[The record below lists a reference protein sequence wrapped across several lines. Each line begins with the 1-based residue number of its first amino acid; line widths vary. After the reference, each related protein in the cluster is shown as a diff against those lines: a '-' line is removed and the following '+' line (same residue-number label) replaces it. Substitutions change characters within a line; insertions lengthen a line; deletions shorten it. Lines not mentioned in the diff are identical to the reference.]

1 MPALQRLLKKGTLFY
16 ILECKQHE
24 MMLLRNLYTPTVC
37 AKKLFQTSVFK
48 IKFKNNPTAHT
59 HMDLGFTLSDEAY
72 EVSEEI

>member
-1 MPALQRLLKKGTLFY
+1 
-16 ILECKQHE
+16 

-59 HMDLGFTLSDEAY
+59 HRDLGFMLSDEAY
-72 EVSEEI
+72 EMSEEI

>member
-1 MPALQRLLKKGTLFY
+1 
-16 ILECKQHE
+16 

-72 EVSEEI
+72 EMSEEI